1 MLKLAKKIKS
11 TSRKTINFVRPPT
24 PKCPKDR

>member
-1 MLKLAKKIKS
+1 MLKLAKTIKN

-24 PKCPKDR
+24 PKYPKER